1 MKDKL
6 YDGKTAIPFEGNLV
20 AEKDRL
26 VFLSEQKSFS
36 FKYSDILNLD
46 PVGREF
52 RIEIRNPENPKYSF
66 VVVFYSKESY
76 GSIQAGRRSQN
87 KFPLLNVWQNAHF
100 ALKLGALVLT
110 AFLAFSVYNA
120 GLSYAYFFVPT
131 SYDKKQSEVM
141 SGWVR
146 DYFSECSSPALKST
160 MKKISKKLK
169 DPEDPFDYDIIVI
182 DDEVFNAFAMPGGT
196 IVVFTELLK
205 KTETPEELAGVLA
218 HEMAHIHKRHG
229 VRRQIRSAGNV
240 VLLSLGIGS
249 GFEGVDM
256 LENMDS
262 LYEVLSVTI
271 YDQKFSR
278 EYESEADE
286 IALEKLKKSN
296 LTGEG
301 FLNFFKR
308 IQEEYEVPQVGEGKD
323 AASENEVKIP
333 DFLSSHPAT
342 EDRIEYVKNI
352 ISHPEYPKG
361 KLGISRKEWNRV
373 RELCSPVKPRKEFK
387 NPLGL

>member
-6 YDGKTAIPFEGNLV
+6 YDGKTAIPLEGSLNP
-20 AEKDRL
+20 EKDRL
-26 VFLSEQKSFS
+26 VFLSEQRSFS
-36 FKYSDILNLD
+36 FEYSDILNLD

-52 RIEIRNPENPKYSF
+52 RLEIRNPENPKYSF

-76 GSIQAGRRSQN
+76 SSILAGRKSQK
-87 KFPLLNVWQNAHF
+87 KFPLLDVWQNANF
-100 ALKLGALVLT
+100 ALKIGALVLT
-110 AFLAFSVYNA
+110 AVLAFSVYNT
-120 GLSYAYFFVPT
+120 GLSYAYIFVPT

-146 DYFSECSSPALKST
+146 DYFSECSSPGLKSAI
-160 MKKISKKLK
+160 KKIGKKLK
-169 DPEDPFDYDIIVI
+169 DAEDPFDYDIIVI

-240 VLLSLGIGS
+240 LLLSLGIGS

-308 IQEEYEVPQVGEGKD
+308 IKEEYEVPQDAEGED
-323 AASENEVKIP
+323 AASDDAVNIP

-361 KLGISRKEWNRV
+361 KLGISKKEWNRI
-373 RELCSPVKPRKEFK
+373 RELCSPIKPRKEFK

>member
-6 YDGKTAIPFEGNLV
+6 YDGKTAVPFQGNLV
-20 AEKDRL
+20 SEEDKII
-26 VFLSEQKSFS
+26 FLSDQKTVSFQ
-36 FKYSDILNLD
+36 YSDILNLD

-52 RIEIRNPENPKYSF
+52 RLEIRNPENPTHSF
-66 VVVFYSKESY
+66 IIVFYSKESY
-76 GSIQAGRRSQN
+76 TSILLGRKSLR
-87 KFPLLNVWQNAHF
+87 KLPFLDLWQNANF
-100 ALKLGALVLT
+100 GVKIGALILT
-110 AFLAFSVYNA
+110 AILAFSVYNT

-131 SYDKKQSEVM
+131 SYDKKQSQVM

-146 DYFSECSSPALKST
+146 DYFSECSSPSLKST
-160 MKKISKKLK
+160 LKKIGKKLK
-169 DPEDPFDYDIIVI
+169 DEDDPFDYDIIVI
-182 DDEVFNAFAMPGGT
+182 DDDVFNAFAMPGGT

-308 IQEEYEVPQVGEGKD
+308 IQEEYEVPVEGEEEKD
-323 AASENEVKIP
+323 TVNVP

-342 EDRIEYVKNI
+342 QERIEYVKNI
-352 ISHPEYPKG
+352 ISHPDYPKG
-361 KLGISRKEWNRV
+361 KLGISNKEWNRI
-373 RELCSPVKPRKEFK
+373 RGLCSPIKPKKEFK
-387 NPLGL
+387 NPLEL

>member
-6 YDGKTAIPFEGNLV
+6 YDGKTAIPFQGDLV
-20 AEKDRL
+20 PEKDKL

-36 FKYSDILNLD
+36 FQYSDILNLD

-52 RIEIRNPENPKYSF
+52 RLEIRNPENPRFSF
-66 VVVFYSKESY
+66 VIVFYSKESY
-76 GSIQAGRRSQN
+76 SSILVGRKSQK
-87 KFPLLNVWQNAHF
+87 KFPFLDIWQNTNF
-100 ALKLGALVLT
+100 ALKIGALILT
-110 AFLAFSVYNA
+110 AFLAFSVYNTV
-120 GLSYAYFFVPT
+120 LSYAYIFVPT

-146 DYFSECSSPALKST
+146 DYFSECSSPSLKST

-169 DPEDPFDYDIIVI
+169 DVDDPFDYNIIVI

-229 VRRQIRSAGNV
+229 VRRQISSAGNV
-240 VLLSLGIGS
+240 LLLSLGIGS

-286 IALEKLKKSN
+286 VALEKLKKSN

-301 FLNFFKR
+301 FLTFFKR
-308 IQEEYEVPQVGEGKD
+308 IQEEYDAPVEGE
-323 AASENEVKIP
+323 EEQETVKVP

-361 KLGISRKEWNRV
+361 KLGISNKEWNRI
-373 RELCSPVKPRKEFK
+373 RELCSPVKPKKEFK